1 MEGGK
6 RRRPRRGTSDSRH
19 MLALVLLLASL
30 AAIAAAGPACSPKPT
45 PPARVIFLGI
55 DAVDYRILGSLVD
68 QGRLPN
74 FSRLAAK
81 GATGKLNTLQP
92 LQKSPIIWTSIA
104 TGMLPDKHGIG
115 GFVAR
120 TAGGDSVPY
129 TGNVRRVKALWDIL
143 GEKGMTVGVV
153 GWMVTWP
160 AAEVNG
166 YLVSDYIQYETER
179 GIRLDRQTY
188 PESLFAEIEGMRL
201 TEASVSDQAIAAIY
215 PVTAPSARLSPD
227 DWHKGYVKM
236 VYATDET
243 FRRIA
248 LNLEKKGVGFLA
260 VYFNGIDSVCHA
272 FWDFRSQP
280 GHPLAGVIDDYYV
293 WIDGVL
299 GEFMDLMD
307 RETMLVVCSDHGFA
321 GPGRTADGALLLGVY
336 MHGNDGYIGL
346 AGKNIRKGTRLPACS
361 VLDVCP
367 TVLYALGLPV
377 AADMDG
383 SVLVDGF
390 TPGCLEF
397 RPVAMTPT
405 YETGR
410 RAQEEPLSSPVD
422 DKVKAKLKALG
433 YIQ

>member
-1 MEGGK
+1 MK
-6 RRRPRRGTSDSRH
+6 SRNCRCRLPRRAALSGPSLS
-19 MLALVLLLASL
+19 LLVLA
-30 AAIAAAGPACSPKPT
+30 AAIIAAGPGCSPKPT

-55 DAVDYRILGSLVD
+55 DAVDYHILGSLMD

-74 FSRLAAK
+74 FSRLASE
-81 GATGKLNTLQP
+81 GATGLLNTLQP

-104 TGMLPDKHGIG
+104 TGMIPDKHGIG

-120 TAGGDSVPY
+120 TARGDSVPY

-153 GWMVTWP
+153 GWLVTWP
-160 AAEVNG
+160 AAKVNG

-179 GIRLDRQTY
+179 GIKLDRQTY
-188 PESLFAEIEGMRL
+188 PEDLFAEIEGLRL
-201 TEASVSDQAIAAIY
+201 TEASVSDQAIASLY
-215 PVTAPSARLSPD
+215 PVDAPADELSPD

-236 VYATDET
+236 IYATDET

-248 LNLEKKGVGFLA
+248 LHLDKKGVGFLA
-260 VYFNGIDSVCHA
+260 VYFNGIDSACHA
-272 FWDFRSQP
+272 FWDYRSQP
-280 GHPLAGVIDDYYV
+280 EHPLAGVIDDYYV

-299 GEFMDLMD
+299 GEFMRLAD
-307 RETMLVVCSDHGFA
+307 RETMLVVCSDHGFT
-321 GPGRTADGALLLGVY
+321 GPGRTADGALLLGIY

-346 AGKNIRKGTRLPACS
+346 AGKNIRKGAHLPECD
-361 VLDVCP
+361 VLDVAP
-367 TVLYALGLPV
+367 TVLYALGHPV
-377 AADMDG
+377 AGDMDG

-390 TPGCLEF
+390 TADCLKF
-397 RPVAMTPT
+397 RPVSFVPT

-410 RAQEEPLSSPVD
+410 RPDEEPLSSPVD
-422 DKVKAKLKALG
+422 DKVKAKMKALG